1 MVQEISRS
9 AEGEFSVS
17 EQRRG
22 EATWSGSL
30 TEGSGSVALASS
42 GAVDE
47 LPVTWASRSETAGGK
62 TSPEELI
69 AAAHAGCYA
78 MALSGELAG
87 QGHAPDRLQVTA
99 VSSFDKVGDDFR
111 VTRMDLEVNGSV
123 PGIDGPTFEKAAQ
136 AAKDGCP
143 VSNALKNNVE
153 ITLKASLA

>member
-1 MVQEISRS
+1 M
-9 AEGEFSVS
+9 
-17 EQRRG
+17 
-22 EATWSGSL
+22 
-30 TEGSGSVALASS
+30 EGSGTVALASS
-42 GAVDE
+42 GAADQ
-47 LPVTWASRSETAGGK
+47 LTWASRSETPGGK

-78 MALSGELAG
+78 MALSQELAG
-87 QGHAPDRLQVTA
+87 QDHAPERLQVTA

-123 PGIDGPTFEKAAQ
+123 PGIDGPAFEKAAQ

-143 VSNALKNNVE
+143 ESNALKNNVE